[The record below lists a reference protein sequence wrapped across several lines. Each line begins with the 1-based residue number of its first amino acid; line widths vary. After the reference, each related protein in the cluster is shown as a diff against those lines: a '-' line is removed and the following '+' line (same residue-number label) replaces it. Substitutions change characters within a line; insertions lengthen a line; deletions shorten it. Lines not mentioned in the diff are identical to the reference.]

1 MDKTDPAENSK
12 TTLNNTIGSGSIL
25 SQDSRN
31 SIFRNN
37 AVDSSISK
45 NNISIIQ
52 NRQRQLDLESSAAII
67 AQQQAFTGFNSGIQE
82 LRADIGKL
90 GSGLNGIAL
99 LLQQDAA
106 TEQSRILSEQE
117 KQRRLAEQQIRIGK
131 ENDVEKKI
139 QNAIAEPVEKLVP
152 QVNDLF
158 GNIGNA
164 LKILFGGWLTNQ
176 TVKAIE
182 ASEQGNT
189 DLLSSIKI
197 NILKN
202 IGIAVGG
209 LFAINTGFSLVKR
222 TLGTIIGNLGKLF
235 IPKLARAGAGAGKNG
250 PLPGFGK
257 FVTFLSGV
265 LNANNKEYTDSV
277 LAAISLASMV
287 PGPIGLGAKIAGI
300 AFTAD
305 EIAEA
310 FGKNIFGGETDKQI
324 NALAQKF
331 MGQTTTPPTPAA
343 SQKPSATVSPTTP
356 AVPPSPATSSTP
368 ASTAS
373 TPQQTMMGQENK
385 VEPATSTLTP
395 EKISQFEKAWKYRNN
410 SLARGQIEGAWNKLS
425 LDERRQAKEWAKSKG
440 YDWTEM
446 RLSDPDAASQN
457 QTATATLNI
466 PTPTKSDST
475 DAVTDSSD
483 QDMSPV
489 TASPQVSAAEITTS
503 AQISNIPKEAQQVGQ
518 LPEPNPKITMVGP
531 FTGSNQ
537 QQQQPALTNGA
548 LTDVPLINSANPD
561 NFYVLY
567 SQLSYNVVT

>member
-37 AVDSSISK
+37 SV
-45 NNISIIQ
+45 IQ

-67 AQQQAFTGFNSGIQE
+67 SQQQAFIGFNSGIQD
-82 LRADIGKL
+82 LRVDIGKL

-131 ENDVEKKI
+131 ENDIEQKI

-152 QVNDLF
+152 QVNELF

-176 TVKAIE
+176 TVKAIN

-189 DLLSSIKI
+189 DLLSSIKS

-235 IPKLARAGAGAGKNG
+235 IPKSFRAGTGKKG

-257 FVTFLSGV
+257 FVVFLSSV

-277 LAAISLASMV
+277 LSAISLASMI

-331 MGQTTTPPTPAA
+331 MGQTTPPQPA
-343 SQKPSATVSPTTP
+343 SQKPSATVTPTTP
-356 AVPPSPATSSTP
+356 AVPPSPATPSAP
-368 ASTAS
+368 ASTA
-373 TPQQTMMGQENK
+373 
-385 VEPATSTLTP
+385 L
-395 EKISQFEKAWKYRNN
+395 
-410 SLARGQIEGAWNKLS
+410 
-425 LDERRQAKEWAKSKG
+425 
-440 YDWTEM
+440 
-446 RLSDPDAASQN
+446 
-457 QTATATLNI
+457 
-466 PTPTKSDST
+466 
-475 DAVTDSSD
+475 
-483 QDMSPV
+483 
-489 TASPQVSAAEITTS
+489 TASST
-503 AQISNIPKEAQQVGQ
+503 
-518 LPEPNPKITMVGP
+518 
-531 FTGSNQ
+531 F
-537 QQQQPALTNGA
+537 
-548 LTDVPLINSANPD
+548 
-561 NFYVLY
+561 
-567 SQLSYNVVT
+567 